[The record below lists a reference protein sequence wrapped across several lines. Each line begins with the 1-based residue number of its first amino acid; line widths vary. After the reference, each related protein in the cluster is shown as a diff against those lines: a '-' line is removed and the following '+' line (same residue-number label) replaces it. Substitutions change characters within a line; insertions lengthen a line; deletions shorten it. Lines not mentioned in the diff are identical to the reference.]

1 MDFSQ
6 LKFDANGL
14 IPAIAQ
20 DARTNQVLMLAYMN
34 QQSIE
39 QTLETGYATYFS
51 RSRQALW
58 KKGETS
64 GHTQKLVAMRYDCDH
79 DAMLLTV
86 EQVGPACHTGAKSC
100 LFNDVYVDEDAPAT
114 ANVLQEDY
122 ATIADR
128 AANPVEGSYTNYLLD
143 NGVEKICKKVG
154 EEASETIIA
163 AMKANKEEVTYE
175 AADLLYHLMVLLY
188 QQGVTLDDV
197 WAEMARRR

>member
-20 DARTNQVLMLAYMN
+20 DAHTNQVLMLAYMN

-51 RSRQALW
+51 RSPQAL
-58 KKGETS
+58 
-64 GHTQKLVAMRYDCDH
+64 HTQKLVAMRYDCDH

-100 LFNDVYVDEDAPAT
+100 FFNDVYVDEDAPAT

>member
-1 MDFSQ
+1 
-6 LKFDANGL
+6 
-14 IPAIAQ
+14 
-20 DARTNQVLMLAYMN
+20 ML
-34 QQSIE
+34 
-39 QTLETGYATYFS
+39 F
-51 RSRQALW
+51 RSLW

-100 LFNDVYVDEDAPAT
+100 FFNDVYVDEDAPAT

-175 AADLLYHLMVLLY
+175 AADLLYHLTVISLLKKN
-188 QQGVTLDDV
+188 VRA
-197 WAEMARRR
+197 AEQTSCPMKTDAALIAVIPFTKIA